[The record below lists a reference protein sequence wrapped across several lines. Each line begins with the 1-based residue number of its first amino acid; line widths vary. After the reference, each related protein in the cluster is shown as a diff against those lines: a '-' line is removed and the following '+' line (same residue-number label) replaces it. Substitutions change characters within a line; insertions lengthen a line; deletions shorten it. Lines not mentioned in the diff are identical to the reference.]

1 MGRWARH
8 GGDVAPRVGGWVT
21 GHSCDEVVGERMDD
35 WEVTDTW
42 GPVSGR
48 MSEWGASSLVGSY
61 RREDW

>member
-42 GPVSGR
+42 G
-48 MSEWGASSLVGSY
+48 L
-61 RREDW
+61 